1 MTDFDVIVV
10 GGGPAGSIAAY
21 EAAKAGLKTILLEKD
36 RDIGYPVRCA
46 EAVGEDGLKKFM
58 DTDPQWVAATIKY
71 ARLISPNDTSLRL
84 PLPIENGL
92 ILHRRL
98 FDFALAQRAAM
109 AGAEVQT
116 KAYVDGL
123 IISDGQVGGVNYQYF
138 GERRSLR
145 AKIVIGADGV
155 ESRIGRMAGL
165 RTALKLSD
173 TGSAY
178 QVSVANVD
186 VEQDVIE
193 FYFGQNRAPSGYL
206 WIFPKG
212 EGMANIGLGVVG
224 KGVRDVIAKDL
235 LDKFLTDRFPK
246 AAVLTAVAGGI
257 PLAKTLKKISTNG
270 LMLIGDAARMANP
283 VSGGGIISGMIAGRI
298 AGQVA
303 AEAIGA
309 GDVSEQGLKEFP
321 ARWHKEV
328 GRTYDIAH
336 RISNSIREITDE
348 QFDKMAWELKALPPE
363 KLNLRRVFTT
373 AAKHKPKI
381 LLDVTRA
388 FAGLIMQ

>member
-10 GGGPAGSIAAY
+10 GGGPAGCIAAY
-21 EAAKAGLKTILLEKD
+21 ESAKAGLKTIILEKD

-46 EAVGEDGLKKFM
+46 EAIGEDGLRKFM
-58 DTDPQWVAATIKY
+58 ETDPQWVAATIKY
-71 ARLISPNDTSLRL
+71 AQLHSPEGTAIRLD
-84 PLPIENGL
+84 LPIENGL

-98 FDFALAQRAAM
+98 FDFALAQRAAE
-109 AGAEVQT
+109 AGSEVQT

-123 IISDGQVGGVNYQYF
+123 IISDDQVKGVNYQYF
-138 GERRSLR
+138 GEKRSLT

-155 ESRIGRMAGL
+155 ESRVGRMAGL

-173 TGSAY
+173 TGSGY

-186 VEQDVIE
+186 VEQDVID
-193 FYFGQNRAPSGYL
+193 FYFGSKLAPSGYL

-224 KGVRDVIAKDL
+224 KGVKDVLAKDL
-235 LDKFLTDRFPK
+235 LDKFLADRFPK

-283 VSGGGIISGMIAGRI
+283 VSGGGIISGMVAGRI

-303 AEAIGA
+303 AEAIRT
-309 GDVSEQGLKEFP
+309 GDLSEKGLKAFP

-328 GRTYDIAH
+328 GRDYAIAH
-336 RISNSIREITDE
+336 RISNSIRDVTDD
-348 QFDKMAWELKALPPE
+348 QFNKMARELKDLPPE
-363 KLNLRRVFTT
+363 KLHIRKVFAT

-381 LLDVTRA
+381 LLDITRA
-388 FAGLIMQ
+388 FAHL

>member
-21 EAAKAGLKTILLEKD
+21 EAAKSGLRTILLEKD

-46 EAVGEDGLKKFM
+46 EAIGEDGLNQFM
-58 DTDPQWVAATIKY
+58 DADPQWIAATIKH
-71 ARLISPNDTSLRL
+71 AQLNSPDDTTLRL

-98 FDFALAQRAAM
+98 FDFALAQRAAEV
-109 AGAEVQT
+109 GAEVQT

-123 IISDGQVGGVNYQYF
+123 KFSDGIVSGVEYQYF
-138 GERRSLR
+138 GERRTLS

-155 ESRIGRMAGL
+155 ESRVGRMAGL
-165 RTALKLSD
+165 RTAIKLSD
-173 TGSAY
+173 TGSGY
-178 QVSVANVD
+178 QVSAANVD
-186 VEQDVIE
+186 VEQDLID
-193 FYFGQNRAPSGYL
+193 FYFGQKWAPSGYL

-224 KGVRDVIAKDL
+224 KGVRDVVAKDL
-235 LDKFLTDRFPK
+235 LDKFMADRFPK

-257 PLAKTLKKISTNG
+257 PLAKTLKKITTDG

-283 VSGGGIISGMIAGRI
+283 MSGGGIISGMIAGRI

-303 AEAIGA
+303 AEAIQA
-309 GDVSEQGLKEFP
+309 GDVSNQGLKRFP

-328 GRTYDIAH
+328 GKNYERAH
-336 RISNSIREITDE
+336 RISNSIRDISDE
-348 QFDKMAWELKALPPE
+348 QFNKMARELKALPPD
-363 KLNLRRVFTT
+363 KLTLLKVFK
-373 AAKHKPKI
+373 AAAHHKPKI
-381 LLDVTRA
+381 LVDIIRA
-388 FAGLIMQ
+388 FAAL

>member
-21 EAAKAGLKTILLEKD
+21 ESAKAGLKTILLEKD

-58 DTDPQWVAATIKY
+58 KTDPQWVAATIKF

-109 AGAEVQT
+109 VGAEVQT

-138 GERRSLR
+138 GERRSLS

-155 ESRIGRMAGL
+155 ESRVGRMAGL

-173 TGSAY
+173 TGSGY

-186 VEQDVIE
+186 VEQDVID
-193 FYFGQNRAPSGYL
+193 FYFGSKRAPSGYL

-235 LDKFLTDRFPK
+235 LDKFLADRFPK

-257 PLAKTLKKISTNG
+257 PLAKTLKKISTDG

-283 VSGGGIISGMIAGRI
+283 VSGGGIISGMVAGRI

-303 AEAIGA
+303 AEAIRA
-309 GDVSEQGLKEFP
+309 GDVSEKGLKAFP

-328 GRTYDIAH
+328 GRDYAIAH
-336 RISNSIREITDE
+336 RISNSIRDVTDE
-348 QFDKMAWELKALPPE
+348 QFDKMATELNALAPE
-363 KLNLRRVFTT
+363 KLNVRKVFAT

-381 LLDVTRA
+381 LLDITRA
-388 FAGLIMQ
+388 FAGL

>member
-21 EAAKAGLKTILLEKD
+21 EAAKSGLKTILLEKD
-36 RDIGYPVRCA
+36 RDIGSPVRCA
-46 EAVGEDGLKKFM
+46 EAIGEDGLNQFM
-58 DTDPQWVAATIKY
+58 EADPQWIAATIKY
-71 ARLISPNDTSLRL
+71 AQLNAPNDTALRL

-92 ILHRRL
+92 ILHRRI
-98 FDFALAQRAAM
+98 FDYALAQRAAA
-109 AGAEVQT
+109 AGAEVLT

-123 IISDGQVGGVNYQYF
+123 IVSDGIVEGVHYQYF
-138 GERRSLR
+138 GENRSLK

-155 ESRIGRMAGL
+155 ESRVGRMAGL

-173 TGSAY
+173 TGSSY
-178 QVSVANVD
+178 QVTVADVD
-186 VEQDVIE
+186 VEQDVID
-193 FYFGQNRAPSGYL
+193 FYFGQKRAPRGYL

-212 EGMANIGLGVVG
+212 NGMANIGLGVVG
-224 KGVRDVIAKDL
+224 KGVREVIAQDL
-235 LDKFLTDRFPK
+235 LDKFVADRFPK
-246 AAVLTAVAGGI
+246 SAILTAVAGGI
-257 PLAKTLKKISTNG
+257 PLAKTLKKITTHG
-270 LMLIGDAARMANP
+270 LMLVGDAARMANP
-283 VSGGGIISGMIAGRI
+283 LSGGGIISGMIAGRI

-303 AEAIGA
+303 AQAIQA

-328 GRTYDIAH
+328 GKNYEMAH

-348 QFDKMAWELKALPPE
+348 QFDKMAEELSALPPE
-363 KLNLRRVFTT
+363 KLNLRRVFTV

-388 FAGLIMQ
+388 FAGF